1 MATTATAN
9 GSGGSGAA
17 ASAAPKAIRFVNN
30 QGQPPQKRRRINA
43 ACLTC
48 RKRKTRCDGE
58 HPTCHTCSKNGHVCL
73 GYSDAAE
80 KKKDPL
86 NDQGLDGTSDNDDD
100 LDERPADERQQWRA
114 KKPTARQHGSTASFD
129 SPRRF
134 SESNRGAALA
144 SSTVRPKQES
154 MDWEERHNSSQNG
167 SATTAGRP
175 PNVRNSSF
183 STEDGRSPSIRSPV
197 LQHHPSEGYRV
208 PYFRYFGPTA
218 IVPGFKQMVVKVRN
232 RRRSSMTATSPS
244 SGATY
249 TGFLN
254 SGQSDHSAAHPDEM
268 PVYDP
273 NDADPVD
280 PLILNLVDTFFDHQ
294 GCNYPFLRRDDFTS
308 AVKLKQ
314 VEAILVDAVCA
325 LSARFSDSPVFDNG
339 FKAENGQVFAQRAKA
354 ATVDTFPCPSVAAVQ
369 ACLLMAYEGFGADQD
384 SALWMYLGLAIR
396 MAIDLGLHKKDG
408 VRFQGEK
415 DPWYARSSNR
425 KPSDEESSKMSD
437 SEDTLSPQDQK
448 KLEQERIDTLWSVFI
463 LDRVISSGTGRPVT
477 LRDDDFELD
486 FPKPTK
492 NNNDGWPDPFPSL
505 IQIIHLYGR
514 VSDVLNKL
522 RGTKDLTA
530 ERMNILLQM
539 EKELTRLHQKQD
551 PRLRFDATNF
561 QNYVG
566 NGQGTPFILLHFWF
580 HALIIVLHQPTLLTP
595 LERLNQNHPLL
606 PHSRELSMSSA
617 KTIADILAFAKLID
631 EKSFIGNPFTSQP
644 IYIAAC
650 AFLKESVAHP
660 SSQPASRDASP
671 LHYQQG
677 MMGRA
682 TGGKNGNG
690 SDNKTSDRHFLLA
703 SAANQNYQ
711 SCYKALQQMQ
721 VYWGGVRYILT
732 ALDQKFA
739 GTWDCETYTREEYES
754 TKQPRRNELHRFLV
768 KDENYPASPTV
779 PPLAWSLTGTTNS
792 PNSSLTLLFQN
803 NPAAA
808 QQHMDMAAMSVTQ
821 PAPPPTSAPTPP
833 GNMIYDPIRQSLP
846 ETTVQ
851 MYPPAYPQP
860 NTSALRHSINPQ
872 RTRRVSNSS
881 GLNKSLLRYDNIS
894 EDGVKTPTTPE
905 GKFSLALA
913 SQGSSATLNSASYTP
928 TSQHS
933 SGFDQSMYPAGASPS
948 STLTEMHPSSVHGG
962 QQPSYIRGASGGTN
976 SVGTPTANGG
986 SVFHPDNVGGGG
998 SGASSF
1004 VQGGAN
1010 GISASGYSYLGPN
1023 GQGMHLV
1030 TIDNESDFTQHLTSF
1045 ESADMLS
1052 WFGEYLPSDVGLFT
1066 DMTGNGLP

>member
-1 MATTATAN
+1 MATTTAADGAGS
-9 GSGGSGAA
+9 GSGGA
-17 ASAAPKAIRFVNN
+17 ASATPKAIRFVNN

-80 KKKDPL
+80 RKKDPISGHL
-86 NDQGLDGTSDNDDD
+86 LDATSDNDDE
-100 LDERPADERQQWRA
+100 LDEKRDEERSQWKSNKSA
-114 KKPTARQHGSTASFD
+114 ARQHSSAASLD
-129 SPRRF
+129 SSRRF
-134 SESNRGAALA
+134 SESSRSTTLP
-144 SSTVRPKQES
+144 SSSMLRTKQES
-154 MDWEERHNSSQNG
+154 IDWEERHSSSRNG
-167 SATTAGRP
+167 SASIAGRP
-175 PNVRNSSF
+175 TTVRNSSF

-254 SGQSDHSAAHPDEM
+254 SGQSDRSAAHPDDM
-268 PVYDP
+268 PVYYLNDP
-273 NDADPVD
+273 DPVD
-280 PLILNLVDTFFDHQ
+280 PLILSLVDTFFDHQ
-294 GCNYPFLRRDDFTS
+294 GCNYPFLRRDDFTRS
-308 AVKLKQ
+308 VKLKQ
-314 VEAILVDAVCA
+314 VEPILVDAVCA
-325 LSARFSDSPVFDNG
+325 LAARFSDSPVFGNG
-339 FKAENGQVFAQRAKA
+339 PRAEMGQVFAQRAKA

-425 KPSDEESSKMSD
+425 KPSDDDSNKMSD
-437 SEDTLSPQDQK
+437 SEETLSPQEQK

-463 LDRVISSGTGRPVT
+463 LDRIISSGTGRPVT

-486 FPKPTK
+486 FPKST
-492 NNNDGWPDPFPSL
+492 NNKNDGWPDPFPSL

-522 RGTKDLTA
+522 RGAKDLTP
-530 ERMNILLQM
+530 ERMNSLLHM

-561 QNYVG
+561 QHYVG

-595 LERLNQNHPLL
+595 LERLKKDHPLL

-660 SSQPASRDASP
+660 SSQPASREASP
-671 LHYQQG
+671 LCDQQG
-677 MMGRA
+677 MMGRS

-690 SDNKTSDRHFLLA
+690 NGSEQKTADRHFLLA

-711 SCYKALQQMQ
+711 SCYKALQQVQ
-721 VYWGGVRYILT
+721 IYWGGVRYILT

-754 TKQPRRNELHRFLV
+754 TKQPRRNDLHRFLV
-768 KDENYPASPTV
+768 KDENYPTSPH
-779 PPLAWSLTGTTNS
+779 AWSLTGTTNS

-803 NPAAA
+803 PVT
-808 QQHMDMAAMSVTQ
+808 QQQMDMGAMHTSQQ
-821 PAPPPTSAPTPP
+821 PPPPTSAPTPP

-846 ETTVQ
+846 EPTVQ

-860 NTSALRHSINPQ
+860 NTSALRHSINPH
-872 RTRRVSNSS
+872 RSRRVSSSS
-881 GLNKSLLRYDNIS
+881 GPNKSLLRYDNLS
-894 EDGVKTPTTPE
+894 EDGVNTPTTPD

-913 SQGSSATLNSASYTP
+913 SQGSSVTMTSASYTP

-933 SGFDQSMYPAGASPS
+933 SGFDQSMYPSGASPS
-948 STLTEMHPSSVHGG
+948 STLTELHPPSAHGGAG

-976 SVGTPTANGG
+976 SIDTPTTNNGG
-986 SVFHPDNVGGGG
+986 SGSVFNPADNGAGGG
-998 SGASSF
+998 
-1004 VQGGAN
+1004 VPAN
-1010 GISASGYSYLGPN
+1010 FTQSGYSYLGPT

-1030 TIDNESDFTQHLTSF
+1030 TIDNETDFTQHLSSF
-1045 ESADMLS
+1045 ESSDMLS

-1066 DMTGNGLP
+1066 DMTGSGLP

>member
-1 MATTATAN
+1 MATTTAAN

-80 KKKDPL
+80 KKKDLL

-100 LDERPADERQQWRA
+100 LEDRREDERQQWRA
-114 KKPTARQHGSTASFD
+114 KKPTVRQHGSTASFD

-134 SESNRGAALA
+134 SESNRGTALA

-154 MDWEERHNSSQNG
+154 IDWEERLNSSQNG
-167 SATTAGRP
+167 SATMAGRP

-254 SGQSDHSAAHPDEM
+254 SGQSEHSAAHPDEM

-294 GCNYPFLRRDDFTS
+294 GCNYPFLRRDDFTR

-325 LSARFSDSPVFDNG
+325 LSARFSDSPVFGNG
-339 FKAENGQVFAQRAKA
+339 LKAENGQVFAQRAKA

-425 KPSDEESSKMSD
+425 KPSDEDSSKMSD
-437 SEDTLSPQDQK
+437 SEDTLSPQEQK

-492 NNNDGWPDPFPSL
+492 NKNDAWPDPFPSL

-595 LERLNQNHPLL
+595 LERLNQDHPLL

-650 AFLKESVAHP
+650 AFLKESVTHP

-671 LHYQQG
+671 LRDQQG

-690 SDNKTSDRHFLLA
+690 PDPKTSDRHFLLA

-721 VYWGGVRYILT
+721 IYWGGVRYILT

-768 KDENYPASPTV
+768 KDENYPTSPTV

-803 NPAAA
+803 NPAA
-808 QQHMDMAAMSVTQ
+808 QHMDMTVMSANQ

-846 ETTVQ
+846 ESTMQ

-860 NTSALRHSINPQ
+860 NTSALRHSINPH
-872 RTRRVSNSS
+872 RTRRVSTSS
-881 GLNKSLLRYDNIS
+881 GPNKSLLRYDNLS
-894 EDGVKTPTTPE
+894 EDGVKTPTTPD

-913 SQGSSATLNSASYTP
+913 SQGSSVTLNAASYTP

-933 SGFDQSMYPAGASPS
+933 SGFDQSMYPSGASPS
-948 STLTEMHPSSVHGG
+948 STLTEMHPSSTHGG
-962 QQPSYIRGASGGTN
+962 QQPSYIRGASGSTN
-976 SVGTPTANGG
+976 SVGTPTANGC
-986 SVFHPDNVGGGG
+986 SVFHTDHGG
-998 SGASSF
+998 SGGNASSF
-1004 VQGGAN
+1004 AQGGGN
-1010 GISASGYSYLGPN
+1010 GIASSGYSYLGPN

-1045 ESADMLS
+1045 ESSDMLS

>member
-1 MATTATAN
+1 MATTAAVN
-9 GSGGSGAA
+9 GAGGSGAA
-17 ASAAPKAIRFVNN
+17 ASAVPKAIRFVNN

-73 GYSDAAE
+73 GYTDAAE

-86 NDQGLDGTSDNDDD
+86 NDQGLDLNSDNDDD
-100 LDERPADERQQWRA
+100 LDEKREDERQQWRS
-114 KKPTARQHGSTASFD
+114 KKPTVRQHSSTASFD
-129 SPRRF
+129 SSRRF
-134 SESNRGAALA
+134 SESSRSAALA

-154 MDWEERHNSSQNG
+154 IDWEERRNSSQNG
-167 SATTAGRP
+167 SASMAGRP

-183 STEDGRSPSIRSPV
+183 STEGGRSPSIRSPV
-197 LQHHPSEGYRV
+197 LQHHSSEGYRV

-218 IVPGFKQMVVKVRN
+218 IVPGFKQMVVKVCN

-249 TGFLN
+249 TGFLS

-280 PLILNLVDTFFDHQ
+280 PLIINLVDTFFDHQ
-294 GCNYPFLRRDDFTS
+294 GCNYPFLRRGDFTRL
-308 AVKLKQ
+308 VKLKQ
-314 VEAILVDAVCA
+314 VEPILVDAVCA
-325 LSARFSDSPVFDNG
+325 LAARFSDSPVFGNG
-339 FKAENGQVFAQRAKA
+339 PKAENGQIFAQRAKA

-425 KPSDEESSKMSD
+425 KPGDEDSTKMSD
-437 SEDTLSPQDQK
+437 SDDTLSPQEQK

-492 NNNDGWPDPFPSL
+492 NKHDDWPDPFPSL

-522 RGTKDLTA
+522 RGTKDLTP
-530 ERMNILLQM
+530 ERMDSLLQM
-539 EKELTRLHQKQD
+539 EKELTKLHQKQD

-595 LERLNQNHPLL
+595 LERLNQDHPLL

-671 LHYQQG
+671 LRDQQG
-677 MMGRA
+677 MMGESYRRKERERTRSQDIRSPFP
-682 TGGKNGNG
+682 TG
-690 SDNKTSDRHFLLA
+690 
-703 SAANQNYQ
+703 
-711 SCYKALQQMQ
+711 QMQ
-721 VYWGGVRYILT
+721 IYWGGVRYILT

-754 TKQPRRNELHRFLV
+754 TKQPRRNDLHRFLV
-768 KDENYPASPTV
+768 KDENYPASPT
-779 PPLAWSLTGTTNS
+779 
-792 PNSSLTLLFQN
+792 
-803 NPAAA
+803 
-808 QQHMDMAAMSVTQ
+808 HMDMAAMTATQ
-821 PAPPPTSAPTPP
+821 PAPPASAPTPP

-860 NTSALRHSINPQ
+860 NTSALRHSINPH
-872 RTRRVSNSS
+872 RSRRVSTSS
-881 GLNKSLLRYDNIS
+881 GPNKSLLRYDNLS
-894 EDGVKTPTTPE
+894 QDGVKTPTTPD

-913 SQGSSATLNSASYTP
+913 SQGSSVTLTSASYMP

-933 SGFDQSMYPAGASPS
+933 SAFDQTIYPPGASPS
-948 STLTEMHPSSVHGG
+948 STLTELHPSSTHGGG
-962 QQPSYIRGASGGTN
+962 QQSYIRGASGTN
-976 SVGTPTANGG
+976 PASTPTSGSGVFNTADNNNGG
-986 SVFHPDNVGGGG
+986 GASASGGPSNFAQSG
-998 SGASSF
+998 SGLAS
-1004 VQGGAN
+1004 
-1010 GISASGYSYLGPN
+1010 SGYSYLGPN

-1045 ESADMLS
+1045 ESSDMLS
-1052 WFGEYLPSDVGLFT
+1052 WFGSTCRLMWDSSPI
-1066 DMTGNGLP
+1066 

>member
-1 MATTATAN
+1 MATTTAVN
-9 GSGGSGAA
+9 GTGGSGAV

-73 GYSDAAE
+73 GYTDAAE

-86 NDQGLDGTSDNDDD
+86 SDQGLDITSDNDDD
-100 LDERPADERQQWRA
+100 LDERREDERQQWRP
-114 KKPTARQHGSTASFD
+114 KKPAVRQHSSSASLD
-129 SPRRF
+129 SSRRF
-134 SESNRGAALA
+134 SEPSRSTALA
-144 SSTVRPKQES
+144 PSTVRPKQES

-167 SATTAGRP
+167 STPHGQA
-175 PNVRNSSF
+175 SSERAQF
-183 STEDGRSPSIRSPV
+183 VV
-197 LQHHPSEGYRV
+197 LDRGWEKPYEGYRV

-232 RRRSSMTATSPS
+232 RRRSSITATSPS

-254 SGQSDHSAAHPDEM
+254 SGQSDHSAAHPDDM
-268 PVYDP
+268 PVYDQ
-273 NDADPVD
+273 NDSDPVD

-294 GCNYPFLRRDDFTS
+294 GCNYPFLRRDDFTRL
-308 AVKLKQ
+308 VKLKQ
-314 VEAILVDAVCA
+314 VEPILVDAVCA
-325 LSARFSDSPVFDNG
+325 LAARFSDSPVFGNG
-339 FKAENGQVFAQRAKA
+339 PKAENGQVFAQRAKA

-425 KPSDEESSKMSD
+425 KPSDEDDAKMSD
-437 SEDTLSPQDQK
+437 GEDTLSPQEQK

-486 FPKPTK
+486 FPRLTK
-492 NNNDGWPDPFPSL
+492 NKNDDWPDPFPSL

-522 RGTKDLTA
+522 RGAKDLTT
-530 ERMNILLQM
+530 ERMNSLLQM

-595 LERLNQNHPLL
+595 LERVNQDHPLL

-660 SSQPASRDASP
+660 SSQPASRDTSP
-671 LHYQQG
+671 PHDQQG

-682 TGGKNGNG
+682 TGGKAGNG
-690 SDNKTSDRHFLLA
+690 PEHKTPDRHFLLA

-721 VYWGGVRYILT
+721 IYWGGVRYILT

-754 TKQPRRNELHRFLV
+754 TKQPRRNDLYRFLV
-768 KDENYPASPTV
+768 KDENYPTSPTV

-803 NPAAA
+803 NPAA
-808 QQHMDMAAMSVTQ
+808 QHMDMAAMSASQ
-821 PAPPPTSAPTPP
+821 APPPTSVPTPP

-860 NTSALRHSINPQ
+860 NTSALRHSINLH
-872 RTRRVSNSS
+872 RTRQMSTSS
-881 GLNKSLLRYDNIS
+881 GPTKSLLRYDNLS
-894 EDGVKTPTTPE
+894 EDGVKTPTTPD

-913 SQGSSATLNSASYTP
+913 SQGSSVTLTSASFTP
-928 TSQHS
+928 TSQNS
-933 SGFDQSMYPAGASPS
+933 SGFDQTIYPPGASPS
-948 STLTEMHPSSVHGG
+948 STLTELHPSSTHGG
-962 QQPSYIRGASGGTN
+962 QQSYIRGASGTD
-976 SVGTPTANGG
+976 SVGTPTNG
-986 SVFHPDNVGGGG
+986 SVVFNSGGG
-998 SGASSF
+998 
-1004 VQGGAN
+1004 GGAN
-1010 GISASGYSYLGPN
+1010 GPSNFAQSGSGLASSGYSYLGPN

-1030 TIDNESDFTQHLTSF
+1030 TIDNESDFTQHLSSF
-1045 ESADMLS
+1045 ESSDMMS
-1052 WFGEYLPSDVGLFT
+1052 WFGEYLPNDVGLFT
-1066 DMTGNGLP
+1066 DMTGSGLP